1 MSPGGPPPR
10 PAGRFE
16 SGGELRKVISVAAAA
31 ILTAAAVA
39 GCGSSSKSSG
49 GSGGKKVKVTLVQ
62 GLAGEEFYATMAC
75 GAKAEAAKLGVDLNV
90 QGAAKFDPTLQTPLV
105 NSVIASHPDAMLIA
119 PTDVKALI
127 APLTQAKAA
136 GIKLILVD
144 TVVDDP
150 SLGLSRIST
159 DNIKGG
165 ASAATALAQQ
175 IGDKGK
181 VLVISTDPGVSTV
194 DARIKGFQDEIKAKH
209 PGITSVGVQY
219 SHNDVSEAS
228 KIVNAALA
236 KNPDLTGIF
245 ATNLN
250 SATGAG
256 SALQQASKLGK
267 VKMVGFDAGPAQVKQ
282 LQDGVVQALI
292 AQLPADIGA
301 KGVDQAVAAV
311 KGQSVTPSIPTDATI
326 VTKDNLNQ
334 PEVQKVLYKAG
345 C

>member
-1 MSPGGPPPR
+1 M
-10 PAGRFE
+10 
-16 SGGELRKVISVAAAA
+16 RKIASLAAAA

-39 GCGSSSKSSG
+39 GCSSSKSSG
-49 GSGGKKVKVTLVQ
+49 SGSSGSGSGGKKIKVTLVQ

-75 GAKAEAAKLGVDLNV
+75 GAKAEAAKLGDVDLNV

-119 PTDVKALI
+119 PTDVKAMI

-159 DNIKGG
+159 DNLKGG

-219 SHNDVSEAS
+219 SHNDVGEAS

-236 KNPDLTGIF
+236 KNPDLAGIF

-256 SALQQASKLGK
+256 SALQQAAKLGK

-292 AQLPADIGA
+292 AQLPGDIGA

-311 KGQSVTPSIPTDATI
+311 KGQPVTPSIPTDATI
-326 VTKDNLNQ
+326 VTKDNLSQ
-334 PEVQKVLYKAG
+334 PDVQKVLYKAG

>member
-1 MSPGGPPPR
+1 M
-10 PAGRFE
+10 
-16 SGGELRKVISVAAAA
+16 RKVMSLAAAA

-39 GCGSSSKSSG
+39 GCSSSSKSGNGSG
-49 GSGGKKVKVTLVQ
+49 GSGGKKTKLTLVQ

-119 PTDVKALI
+119 PTDVKAMI

-209 PGITSVGVQY
+209 PGITSLGVQY
-219 SHNDVSEAS
+219 SHNDVGEAS

-292 AQLPADIGA
+292 AQLPGDIGA

-311 KGQSVTPSIPTDATI
+311 KGQAVTPSIPTDATI

-334 PEVQKVLYKAG
+334 PDVQKVLYKAG